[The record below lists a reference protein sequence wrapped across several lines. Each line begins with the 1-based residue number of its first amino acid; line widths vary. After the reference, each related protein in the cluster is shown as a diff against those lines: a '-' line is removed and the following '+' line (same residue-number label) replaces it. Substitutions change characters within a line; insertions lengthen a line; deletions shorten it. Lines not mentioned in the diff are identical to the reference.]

1 MNWYWIDRFTVFES
15 GKRAQAIKTISRS
28 EDHLRDHFKF
38 HSVMPLSLMIEGVA
52 QTAGLLIHETHN
64 LEKKVVLG
72 KIPKIEIFDTEITPG
87 DVLVYD
93 AVIEYIRDEGS
104 MAAVTIHRDGK
115 LLGEGVIV
123 FAHLGADF
131 TDKELFADGELE
143 DLFRA
148 YGIYDVGV
156 QADGTPLADPAVL
169 RQCSSKC

>member
-38 HSVMPLSLMIEGVA
+38 HSVMPLSLIIEGVA

-64 LEKKVVLG
+64 LEKKIVLG
-72 KIPKIEIFDTEITPG
+72 KIPKLECYDTEIIPG
-87 DVLVYD
+87 DLLVYD

-115 LLGEGVIV
+115 LLGEGSIV

-131 TDKELFADGELE
+131 TGKPLFADGELE
-143 DLFRA
+143 DLFRT

-156 QADGTPLADPAVL
+156 KADGTPLDDPAQL
-169 RQCSSKC
+169 RRARSMT